1 MSGAACLTRMAG
13 LPREVLAGDP
23 HERGVRHGEAFAD
36 EVRHNVDTY
45 LDVLRARGIG
55 TDRARD
61 LAAGFVPRIE
71 EANAAYAAEMA
82 GVAEGS
88 GVPVEEVALVN
99 VRYEVLYNAYTDEDG
114 AGEDDGTRTDAEAA
128 ASVDGCTSF
137 GVGPEASADGHTYV
151 GQNWDWLPAVETF
164 LMEVRRD
171 DGPDFLAVTEAGMV
185 GGKFGFNERG
195 IGYAVNGLATPEDG
209 EHPFRKPT
217 HVRGR
222 EILEAERFDAAIE
235 PVIATDRPGS
245 RNYLLGHAEGELLD
259 LETAPEVVNY
269 LYPEGGLLAHANHF
283 ENQSGVESRL
293 ERLSP
298 HSLVR
303 GARMRR
309 LLEREAGDI
318 DPGTLKAVLRDDFCH
333 PNGICR
339 YAADGAA
346 EGRDYHTKVSIV
358 MDLTECRM
366 LLTDGP
372 PRGTEYRE
380 YRLT

>member
-1 MSGAACLTRMAG
+1 MAG
-13 LPREVLAGDP
+13 LPRQSLTGGP
-23 HERGVRHGEAFAD
+23 RERGRQHGEAFAD
-36 EVRHNVDTY
+36 EIRHNVETY
-45 LDVLRARGIG
+45 LETFRERGIDTGRARE
-55 TDRARD
+55 

-71 EANAAYAAEMA
+71 EWNADYATEMA
-82 GVAEGS
+82 GVADGS
-88 GVPVEEVALVN
+88 GVPVEDVALVN
-99 VRYEVLYNAYTDEDG
+99 VRYEVLYNAYTADEG
-114 AGEDDGTRTDAEAA
+114 GDDEGGPTDAEAA
-128 ASVDGCTSF
+128 SAVDGCTSF
-137 GVGPEASADGHTYV
+137 GIGPGASVDGHTYV
-151 GQNWDWLPAVETF
+151 GQNWDWIPDVETF
-164 LMEVRRD
+164 LMDVRRE

-185 GGKFGFNERG
+185 GGKFGLNERG

-222 EILEAERFDAAIE
+222 EILDAERLDAAIE

-245 RNYLLGHAEGELLD
+245 RNYLLGHSEGELID

-269 LYPEGGLLAHANHF
+269 RYPEGGILTHANHF
-283 ENQSGVESRL
+283 EDQTRVESRL
-293 ERLSP
+293 ERSSP

-303 GARMRR
+303 GARLRR
-309 LLEREAGDI
+309 LLESDAGAIDEAV
-318 DPGTLKAVLRDDFCH
+318 LKSALRDDFCH

-339 YAADGAA
+339 YASGEGGAR
-346 EGRDYHTKVSIV
+346 GDYHTKVSVV
-358 MDLTECRM
+358 MDLTERRL

>member
-1 MSGAACLTRMAG
+1 MLSGS
-13 LPREVLAGDP
+13 PR
-23 HERGVRHGEAFAD
+23 ERGVRHGEAFAD

-45 LDVLRARGIG
+45 LDVFRARGID

-71 EANAAYAAEMA
+71 EANAAYAAEMT
-82 GVAEGS
+82 GVADGS

-99 VRYEVLYNAYTDEDG
+99 VRYEVLYNAYTDGGEDG
-114 AGEDDGTRTDAEAA
+114 TPTDAEAA
-128 ASVDGCTSF
+128 AGMDGCTSF

-151 GQNWDWLPAVETF
+151 GQNWDWLPPVEAF
-164 LMEVRRD
+164 LMEVRRE

-185 GGKFGFNERG
+185 GGKFGLNERG

-209 EHPFRKPT
+209 ENPLRKPT

-222 EILEAERFDAAIE
+222 EMLEAERFDAAIE

-269 LYPEGGLLAHANHF
+269 LYPDGGVLVHANHF
-283 ENQSGVESRL
+283 EDRTRVESRL
-293 ERLSP
+293 ERQSP

-309 LLEREAGDI
+309 LLEREAGGI
-318 DPGTLKAVLRDDFCH
+318 DAGTLKTVLRDDFCH

-339 YAADGAA
+339 YSTDEAT

-358 MDLTECRM
+358 MDLTDRRM

-372 PRGTEYRE
+372 PRETRYRE